1 MNSNLV
7 RLFKKILLIGL
18 LALGFLVLFDVLIV
32 LYSELELEVIEDQ
45 VNIFVIIFE
54 ELLLSF

>member
-45 VNIFVIIFE
+45 AIFVIIFE

>member
-7 RLFKKILLIGL
+7 RLFKKILLRGL

-45 VNIFVIIFE
+45 AIFVIIFE
-54 ELLLSF
+54 ELLISF

>member
-45 VNIFVIIFE
+45 AIFVIIFE
-54 ELLLSF
+54 ELLISF

>member
-18 LALGFLVLFDVLIV
+18 LALGFLVLIV